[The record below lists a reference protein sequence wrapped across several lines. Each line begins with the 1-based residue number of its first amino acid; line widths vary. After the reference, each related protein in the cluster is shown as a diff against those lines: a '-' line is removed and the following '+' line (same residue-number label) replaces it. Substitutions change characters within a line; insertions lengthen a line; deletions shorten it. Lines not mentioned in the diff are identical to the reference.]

1 MAIFVF
7 LTPTS
12 SIAAEYFRKVLHK
25 EKNHRLVIVPSVEEA
40 HRLHPDFV
48 MVTVYD
54 EYNEYILAKAWSEE
68 IKRALP
74 STKLILGG
82 PAFRSRPVAFFKN
95 LNADYALRGEVDFT
109 FQLLVDEIT
118 KERPDPE
125 KLRQIP
131 GIMFFEKGRLFMNQ
145 EYPSLSQDQLEAL
158 DFQHYC
164 SYESDDMV
172 SVFTERGCPYTCT
185 YCSRVFGRTMRSL
198 SVDRIMEIL
207 REVSLNTQIKRV
219 MFVND
224 NMVYSMGRAKR
235 FFRKIIEEK
244 WNERFEFLIQARID
258 NFISDD
264 KKYLPHG
271 INIDLINL
279 IKKAGVVKISFGTES
294 FNDAEIKR
302 LKPEARYSGIDAMRL
317 TRELGKKGMRVVHFL
332 LEPGPDALPEETIE
346 STYRRLVVMRSYS
359 DYIEI
364 SKIFANPAK
373 IILIRGSG
381 LYNRALSQ
389 DFQVTELNDPQREAV
404 DILNVER
411 IEQQS
416 ISQTAGNVY
425 LPFLNPVNR
434 FGTSSNPYR
443 NLLFLE
449 EELEALQ
456 RKQQHSDEEQKRFE
470 RLRKKIK
477 TYRIQVNRINEMI
490 KRTNDETKMQLG
502 EMLGEFGGIGR
513 FLQEYERLPIEI
525 KREKLVELTKQFD
538 QASLEEAPR
547 NVLEADTR
555 LMFFVYVA
563 NAVKEL
569 VSNPQRT
576 KQVIKRYKRLTR
588 NEIINKMIRL
598 RANTPLHIYTEFS
611 EKDLPMDRPAIGI
624 LKNQIR
630 RDSAIL

>member
-1 MAIFVF
+1 
-7 LTPTS
+7 
-12 SIAAEYFRKVLHK
+12 
-25 EKNHRLVIVPSVEEA
+25 
-40 HRLHPDFV
+40 
-48 MVTVYD
+48 
-54 EYNEYILAKAWSEE
+54 
-68 IKRALP
+68 
-74 STKLILGG
+74 
-82 PAFRSRPVAFFKN
+82 
-95 LNADYALRGEVDFT
+95 
-109 FQLLVDEIT
+109 
-118 KERPDPE
+118 
-125 KLRQIP
+125 
-131 GIMFFEKGRLFMNQ
+131 
-145 EYPSLSQDQLEAL
+145 
-158 DFQHYC
+158 
-164 SYESDDMV
+164 
-172 SVFTERGCPYTCT
+172 
-185 YCSRVFGRTMRSL
+185 MRSL

-224 NMVYSMGRAKR
+224 NMVYSVGRAKR
-235 FFRKIIEEK
+235 FFGKIIEER

-264 KKYLPHG
+264 KRYLPHR
-271 INIDLINL
+271 INIDLIDL

-302 LKPEARYSGIDAMRL
+302 LKPEARYSGTDAMRL
-317 TRELGKKGMRVVHFL
+317 TKELGKRGITIIHFMM
-332 LEPGPDALPEETIE
+332 EPSPDALPEEAIE
-346 STYRRLVVMRSYS
+346 STYRRLIVMRSYS

-364 SKIFANPAK
+364 SKVFANPIK

-416 ISQTAGNVY
+416 ISQMSGDVY

-443 NLLFLE
+443 NLLLLE

-456 RKQQHSDEEQKRFE
+456 RKQRHSDEQQVRFE
-470 RLRKKIK
+470 RLSKKIK
-477 TYRIQVNRINEMI
+477 TYRIQVNKINEMI

-502 EMLGEFGGIGR
+502 EMLDEFGGIGR

-525 KREKLVELTKQFD
+525 KRKKLIELTKQFD
-538 QASLEEAPR
+538 QTSLEEAPR

-555 LMFFVYVA
+555 LMFFVYVV

-569 VSNPQRT
+569 VSHPQRT
-576 KQVIKRYKRLTR
+576 KQVIKRYKRLNR

-598 RANTPLHIYTEFS
+598 RENTPLQTYMKFL
-611 EKDLPMDRPAIGI
+611 EKDLSIDKPSIEI
-624 LKNQIR
+624 LKKQL
-630 RDSAIL
+630 A